1 MPSSSDQSPNHE
13 RPAIDLSSYYQ
24 EEFSRARLA
33 SDKNKESRRSR
44 GKDWHEVENVN
55 KERAARNVPKEL

>member
-24 EEFSRARLA
+24 EEFSKARLN

-44 GKDWHEVENVN
+44 GRDWREGENVN
-55 KERAARNVPKEL
+55 KERASRSAPKEL